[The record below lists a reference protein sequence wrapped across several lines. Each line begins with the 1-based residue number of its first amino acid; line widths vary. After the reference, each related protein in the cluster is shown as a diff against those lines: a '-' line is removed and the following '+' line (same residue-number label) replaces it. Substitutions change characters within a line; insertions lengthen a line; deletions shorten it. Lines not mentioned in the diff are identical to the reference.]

1 MNYVSED
8 GIETSLDLF
17 KIRVHDNVLL
27 KFIQICVN
35 KFEKEI
41 LKGRMTAA
49 VLNMV
54 EIPIYDKNVKENML
68 KISKIISI
76 EQR

>member
-1 MNYVSED
+1 MRFE
-8 GIETSLDLF
+8 
-17 KIRVHDNVLL
+17 
-27 KFIQICVN
+27 ICVN